1 MGDPGH
7 SIEQTKSEMAHIIER
22 KTREELARFGDI
34 LVNEPMRKYTTFK
47 TGGPADVLVTPNS
60 MDSVRDIVNIARDAS
75 LPLTVIGGGSN
86 LLVGDKGVRGMVM
99 RISNGI
105 PQRRIYVNEDS
116 FIFAE
121 SSITKQDLIDFSLN
135 HGYEGIEFM
144 AGIPGC
150 IGGGIVMNA
159 GTDQGTFSDILVSVR
174 YVNQNGT
181 IAEKKITGDMAG
193 YRSLEIDNG
202 AIILSGILRLQKS
215 KRPDSVKSRIDKILK
230 ERSGKHPL
238 NYPTAGSVFKNPEG
252 FQSWKLIDD
261 SGLKGQRVGGAA
273 FSELHTNFI
282 INVHN
287 ATSRDIL
294 NLIEIAVQRVHEKYR
309 VTLETEIRLI
319 GEF

>member
-1 MGDPGH
+1 
-7 SIEQTKSEMAHIIER
+7 MAHIIER
-22 KTREELARFGDI
+22 KTREELARFGDV

-47 TGGPADVLVTPNS
+47 TGGPADILVTPYS

-116 FIFAE
+116 FILAE

-193 YRSLEIDNG
+193 YRSLEIDGG

>member
-1 MGDPGH
+1 
-7 SIEQTKSEMAHIIER
+7 MAHTIEK
-22 KTREELARFGDI
+22 KTREELGRHGHV
-34 LVNEPMRKYTTFK
+34 LLNEPMRKYTTFK
-47 TGGPADVLVTPNS
+47 TGGPADILVTPYS
-60 MDSVRDIVNIARDAS
+60 MDSVRDIVDIARNES

-86 LLVGDKGVRGMVM
+86 LLVGDKGIRGMVM
-99 RISNGI
+99 RISSGI
-105 PQRRIYVNEDS
+105 PQRRIYVTEHN

-121 SSITKQDLIDFSLN
+121 SSITKQELIDFSLS

-150 IGGGIVMNA
+150 IGGGIAMNA

-181 IAEKKITGDMAG
+181 ILEKKITGDMAG
-193 YRSLEIDNG
+193 YRSLEIDDR
-202 AIILSGILRLQKS
+202 AIILSGILRLQRS
-215 KRPDSVKSRIDKILK
+215 KQPDSVKKRIDKILK
-230 ERSGKHPL
+230 ERSGKHPID
-238 NYPTAGSVFKNPEG
+238 YPTAGSVFKNPEG

-282 INVHN
+282 INVRN

-294 NLIEIAVQRVHEKYR
+294 NLIETAVQRVYEKYR

>member
-1 MGDPGH
+1 
-7 SIEQTKSEMAHIIER
+7 MAHIIER

>member
-1 MGDPGH
+1 M
-7 SIEQTKSEMAHIIER
+7 
-22 KTREELARFGDI
+22 L
-34 LVNEPMRKYTTFK
+34 KYTTFK
-47 TGGPADVLVTPNS
+47 TGGPADILVTPYS
-60 MDSVRDIVNIARDAS
+60 MDSVRDIVDIARNES

-86 LLVGDKGVRGMVM
+86 LLVGDKGIRGMVM
-99 RISNGI
+99 RISSGI
-105 PQRRIYVNEDS
+105 PQRRIYVTEHN

-150 IGGGIVMNA
+150 IGGGIAMNA

-181 IAEKKITGDMAG
+181 ILEKKITGDMAG
-193 YRSLEIDNG
+193 YRSLEIDDG
-202 AIILSGILRLQKS
+202 AIILSGILRLQRS
-215 KRPDSVKSRIDKILK
+215 KQPDSVKKRIDKILK
-230 ERSGKHPL
+230 ERSGKHPID
-238 NYPTAGSVFKNPEG
+238 YPTAGSVFKNPEG

-282 INVHN
+282 INVRN

-294 NLIEIAVQRVHEKYR
+294 NLIETAVQRVYEKYR

>member
-1 MGDPGH
+1 VAPAREKKARVELEKLGH
-7 SIEQTKSEMAHIIER
+7 VFM
-22 KTREELARFGDI
+22 
-34 LVNEPMRKYTTFK
+34 NEPMGRYTTFK
-47 TGGPADVLVTPNS
+47 TGGPADIFVTPYS
-60 MDSVRDIVNIARDAS
+60 MDSVRDIVNFARYAS
-75 LPLTVIGGGSN
+75 IPLTIIGGGSN
-86 LLVGDKGVRGMVM
+86 LLVGDKGIRGIVM

-105 PQRRIYVNEDS
+105 PQRRIYVTEDS
-116 FIFAE
+116 SIFAE
-121 SSITKQDLIDFSLN
+121 SSITKQDLINFSLN
-135 HGYEGIEFM
+135 NGYEGIEFM

-150 IGGGIVMNA
+150 IGGGIIMNA
-159 GTDQGTFSDILVSVR
+159 GTDLGTFSDILISVS
-174 YVNQNGT
+174 YVKKNGT
-181 IAEKKITGDMAG
+181 IVEKKITRDMAG
-193 YRSLEIDNG
+193 YRSLEIDDG
-202 AIILSGILRLQKS
+202 AIILSGIFRLKKS
-215 KRPDSVKSRIDKILK
+215 KSPDRIRSRIDKILK
-230 ERSGKHPL
+230 ERSGKHPI

-294 NLIEIAVQRVHEKYR
+294 NLIEIAVERVHEKYR